1 MEAKSI
7 VGLRLP
13 YPPSVNHYWILVRG
27 RFFVGEPGKRFRS
40 NVLAEVIKRGAG
52 RLEGRLQVEVELCPP
67 RKTCMDVDNAL
78 KAILDALQH
87 AGCYENDGQID
98 RLAIWRGPKTLGG
111 LALVTI
117 REIPSDCP
125 AWAPAE
131 LFEE

>member
-1 MEAKSI
+1 MEARSI

-13 YPPSVNHYWILVRG
+13 YPPSANTYFRHSRG
-27 RFFVGEPGKRFRS
+27 MHFISAAGKTFRT
-40 NVLAEVIKRGAG
+40 NVLAEVLKRGAG

-78 KAILDALQH
+78 KAILDGLQH

-117 REIPSDCP
+117 REIPADCP
-125 AWAPAE
+125 AWAPAT
-131 LFEE
+131 LFED